1 MRAMRTMRASLPGEE
16 GQALTE
22 YSLVLAI
29 VVAVGVALVA
39 VPGLARSIVDLITNT
54 LENVL

>member
-1 MRAMRTMRASLPGEE
+1 MRAKLRGEE

-39 VPGLARSIVDLITNT
+39 VPGLAQSIVDLITNT
-54 LENVL
+54 LDKVL